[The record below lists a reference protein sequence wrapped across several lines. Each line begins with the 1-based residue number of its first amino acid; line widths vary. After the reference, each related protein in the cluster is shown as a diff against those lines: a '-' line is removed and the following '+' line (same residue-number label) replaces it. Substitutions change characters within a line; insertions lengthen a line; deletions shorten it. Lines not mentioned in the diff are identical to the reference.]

1 MGKVS
6 KTVFWFVAGLALIVI
21 ATEPV
26 SIRAQ
31 FVVGMSCLI
40 LMGIIRKLKLTGV
53 WRHVF
58 LALGTSIVMRYFFW
72 RTSYTLPPIS
82 DWVDFIP
89 GILLYIGEVYSTV
102 MLCISLFVV
111 ADPIERKP
119 PPALRDED
127 LPTVDIFIPTYNEDP
142 ELLAMTVVGAVGL
155 DYPKDR
161 FKVFIL
167 DDGGTDQK
175 CNQENAAKAR
185 EAKNRRAQL
194 KALAAELGA
203 GYYTRARNEHAKAGN
218 MNNAFGQTEGEIIV
232 VFDADHVPMREFLRE
247 TVGYFRE
254 DPRLFLC
261 QTPHFF
267 SNPDPL
273 EKNLETFARMP
284 SENEMFYGIIQK
296 GLDKWNGA
304 FFCGSAALVRRAA
317 LAEVGGFSGITITE
331 DCETA
336 LDLHSRGWNSCYID
350 KPMISGLQPETFA
363 SFIGQRSRW
372 ARGMFQIFLLKNPIF
387 KRGLSVAQKICYL
400 SSMTYWFFPIFRL
413 PFLIS
418 PLLYIWFSMKI
429 YLANA
434 QEFFAYTAI
443 YMVGSMMTQSYLY
456 GKVRWTWVS
465 ELYEYVQTI
474 YLSRGLISVILNPRK
489 PTFNVTDKGM
499 SLEKDHLS
507 ELAMPYF
514 VLFAVF
520 LVSMIACVYR
530 WFSEPDANELLVVVG
545 MWNLFNLLLSGAALG
560 VVTERR
566 TTRVDIDRPAQIAIG
581 SVITPTKISD
591 VSYGGCRIHL
601 PVGAVPQPLREGVA
615 GVLNVPLNRE
625 GAGTQS
631 LPVIVSNLT
640 TLGGELSI
648 GFRFP
653 PLKLRHYQVVA
664 DLMYTTAGELESFR
678 AQRRKSQGILYGVY
692 VFVRW
697 GVTEP
702 FRGTRFLL
710 AHLRQRKAATA
721 HPVEAHVAAPAPAPE
736 MIPVEAL
743 PLIEAAPMAMAVNQ

>member
-1 MGKVS
+1 MGKTV
-6 KTVFWFVAGLALIVI
+6 KTALWVLCGLCLIAL

-26 SIRAQ
+26 STRAQ
-31 FVVGMSCLI
+31 FVFGTSALAVMGLI
-40 LMGIIRKLKLTGV
+40 RHFKLTGI

-58 LALGTSIVMRYFFW
+58 LGLGTAIVMRYFFW
-72 RTSYTLPPIS
+72 RSVNTLPPLN
-82 DWVDFIP
+82 DPVDFIP
-89 GILLYIGEVYSTV
+89 GILLYIGELYSTA

-111 ADPIERKP
+111 ADPLERVA
-119 PPALRDED
+119 PAKLAEAD
-127 LPTVDIFIPTYNEDP
+127 LPTVDIYIPTYNEDP
-142 ELLAMTVVGAVGL
+142 GLLAMTVVAAVGL
-155 DYPKDR
+155 DYPQDK

-175 CNQENAAKAR
+175 CAQDNPKKAQ
-185 EAKNRRAQL
+185 EAKDRRATL
-194 KALAAELGA
+194 MALAAELGA
-203 GYYTRARNEHAKAGN
+203 GYFTRARNEHAKAGN
-218 MNNAFGQTEGEIIV
+218 MNNAFGQTDGEIIV

-247 TVGYFRE
+247 TVAHFRD

-273 EKNLETFARMP
+273 EKNLGTFKRMP

-317 LAEVGGFSGITITE
+317 LKEVGGFSGITITE

-336 LDLHSRGWNSCYID
+336 LDLHSRGWNSRYID

-372 ARGMFQIFLLKNPIF
+372 ARGMFQIFLLKNPLF

-400 SSMTYWFFPIFRL
+400 SNMTYWFFPIFRL
-413 PFLIS
+413 PFLVA

-434 QEFFAYTAI
+434 QEFIAYTLI
-443 YMVGSMMTQSYLY
+443 YMVGSMMTQNYLY
-456 GKVRWTWVS
+456 GKVRWAWVS
-465 ELYEYVQTI
+465 ELYEFVQTV
-474 YLSRGLISVILNPRK
+474 YLSRGLVSVMLNPRK

-514 VLFAVF
+514 VIFAVF
-520 LVSMIACVYR
+520 AISMVACVWR
-530 WFSEPDANELLVVVG
+530 WLLEPDANELLLVVG
-545 MWNLFNLLLSGAALG
+545 MWNLFNLLISGASLG

-566 TTRVDIDRPAQIAIG
+566 TVRIDADRNAEIAIG
-581 SVITPTKISD
+581 SSIVPAKISD
-591 VSYGGCRIHL
+591 VSYGGCRIRL
-601 PVGAVPQPLREGVA
+601 PANALAQPLREGVA
-615 GVLNVPLNRE
+615 AVLNVELKGE
-625 GAGTQS
+625 GAGKRS
-631 LPVIVSNLT
+631 LPVIVSNWQVADGV
-640 TLGGELSI
+640 LGV

-653 PLKLRHYQVVA
+653 ALKLRHYQVIA
-664 DLMYTTAGELESFR
+664 DLMYVDAVELEAFR
-678 AQRRKSQGILYGVY
+678 ARRRQPQGVLRGIFGLVY
-692 VFVRW
+692 W
-697 GVTEP
+697 GLTEP
-702 FRGTRFLL
+702 SRGVRQMAAAMREKRNARKPTPHSTLPVQQIAASTESRL
-710 AHLRQRKAATA
+710 AA
-721 HPVEAHVAAPAPAPE
+721 E
-736 MIPVEAL
+736 IPAL
-743 PLIEAAPMAMAVNQ
+743 PMASGL

>member
-1 MGKVS
+1 MSKVS
-6 KTVFWFVAGLALIVI
+6 KTVMWFVAGLALIAI

-31 FVVGMSCLI
+31 FVVGVACLI
-40 LMGIIRKLKLTGV
+40 LMGVIRKLKLTGP

-58 LALGTSIVMRYFFW
+58 LALSTAIVMRYFFW
-72 RTSYTLPPIS
+72 RTANTLPPLN

-89 GILLYIGEVYSTV
+89 GVLLYIGEIYSTV

-111 ADPIERKP
+111 ADPLERKP
-119 PPALRDED
+119 PPQLRDED

-155 DYPKDR
+155 DYPKEK

-175 CNQENAAKAR
+175 CNQDNPAKAR

-218 MNNAFGQTEGEIIV
+218 MNNALGQTEGELIV
-232 VFDADHVPMREFLRE
+232 VFDADHVPMKEFLRE

-317 LAEVGGFSGITITE
+317 LNEVGGFSGITITE

-413 PFLIS
+413 PFLVS

-434 QEFFAYTAI
+434 QEFFAYTMI
-443 YMVGSMMTQSYLY
+443 YMIGSMMTQSYLY
-456 GKVRWTWVS
+456 GAVRWTWVS
-465 ELYEYVQTI
+465 ELYEYVQTV

-507 ELAMPYF
+507 ELAIPYF
-514 VLFAVF
+514 LLFGLF
-520 LVSMIACVYR
+520 GVSMIVCLYR
-530 WFSEPDANELLVVVG
+530 LFVEPDANELLVVVG

-566 TTRVDIDRPAQIAIG
+566 TVRVDIDRAAQIAIG

-591 VSYGGCRIHL
+591 ISYGGCRIHL
-601 PVGAVPQPLREGVA
+601 PVAAVPQPLREGIA
-615 GVLNVPLNRE
+615 AVLNVPLNRE
-625 GAGTQS
+625 GGGTQS

-640 TLGGELSI
+640 TVAGELSI
-648 GFRFP
+648 GLRFP

-664 DLMYTTAGELESFR
+664 DLMYTSARELETFR
-678 AQRRKSQGILYGVY
+678 AKRRKPQGILLGIY
-692 VFVRW
+692 VLVRW

-702 FRGTRFLL
+702 FRGSRFLL
-710 AHLRQRKAATA
+710 AHLRHRKAEAA
-721 HPVEAHVAAPAPAPE
+721 AAIEAHMPAIVADLSPELAPVA
-736 MIPVEAL
+736 
-743 PLIEAAPMAMAVNQ
+743 EAAPMAIAVNQ

>member
-1 MGKVS
+1 
-6 KTVFWFVAGLALIVI
+6 
-21 ATEPV
+21 
-26 SIRAQ
+26 
-31 FVVGMSCLI
+31 
-40 LMGIIRKLKLTGV
+40 
-53 WRHVF
+53 
-58 LALGTSIVMRYFFW
+58 
-72 RTSYTLPPIS
+72 
-82 DWVDFIP
+82 
-89 GILLYIGEVYSTV
+89 

-111 ADPIERKP
+111 ADPLERKP
-119 PPALRDED
+119 PPQLRDED

-155 DYPKDR
+155 DYPKEK

-175 CNQENAAKAR
+175 CNQDNPAKAR

-218 MNNAFGQTEGEIIV
+218 MNNALGQTEGELIV
-232 VFDADHVPMREFLRE
+232 VFDADHVPMKEFLRE

-317 LAEVGGFSGITITE
+317 LNEVGGFSGITITE

-413 PFLIS
+413 PFLVS

-434 QEFFAYTAI
+434 QEFFAYTMI
-443 YMVGSMMTQSYLY
+443 YMIGSMMTQSYLY
-456 GKVRWTWVS
+456 GAVRWTWVS
-465 ELYEYVQTI
+465 ELYEYVQTV

-507 ELAMPYF
+507 ELAIPYF
-514 VLFAVF
+514 LLFGLF
-520 LVSMIACVYR
+520 GVSMIVCLYR
-530 WFSEPDANELLVVVG
+530 LFVEPDANELLVVVG

-566 TTRVDIDRPAQIAIG
+566 TVRVDIDRAAQIAIG
-581 SVITPTKISD
+581 LSL
-591 VSYGGCRIHL
+591 IH
-601 PVGAVPQPLREGVA
+601 
-615 GVLNVPLNRE
+615 
-625 GAGTQS
+625 
-631 LPVIVSNLT
+631 I
-640 TLGGELSI
+640 
-648 GFRFP
+648 
-653 PLKLRHYQVVA
+653 
-664 DLMYTTAGELESFR
+664 
-678 AQRRKSQGILYGVY
+678 
-692 VFVRW
+692 
-697 GVTEP
+697 
-702 FRGTRFLL
+702 
-710 AHLRQRKAATA
+710 
-721 HPVEAHVAAPAPAPE
+721 
-736 MIPVEAL
+736 
-743 PLIEAAPMAMAVNQ
+743 